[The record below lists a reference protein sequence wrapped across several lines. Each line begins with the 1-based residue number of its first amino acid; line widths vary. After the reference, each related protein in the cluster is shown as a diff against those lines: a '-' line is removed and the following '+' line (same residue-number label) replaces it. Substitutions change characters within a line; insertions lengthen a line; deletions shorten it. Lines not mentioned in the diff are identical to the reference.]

1 MSVLDPDR
9 WQVLSPYL
17 DRALDMPEEERASW
31 LAGLRKEDPALA
43 ADLEALL
50 AEDRALSS
58 EGFLEETVL
67 SLSGPLSLAGHR
79 IGAYRLV
86 SLIDQGGMGSVWLAE
101 RSDGT
106 SAGRAAVK
114 LLNAS
119 LVGRKGEERFRQ
131 EGSILA
137 RLSHPLIARLLDAG
151 VSDFGQPYLVLEHVN
166 GEPIDRYCDAR
177 KLPVEARL
185 RLFLDVL
192 AAVEHAHAHLIVHR
206 DIKPSNVFVSSE
218 GRVKLLDFGIA
229 KLLAEDAAGSGRPLT
244 RDSGIALT
252 PAFASPE
259 QVTGDRPIT
268 AATDVYALGTLLF
281 VLLAGRHPL
290 GEAIASPA
298 DRIVAIAGREPS
310 KLSDA
315 FVEAGTKAA
324 EAAAL
329 RSATPDGLRRRFQG
343 GLDAILARAL
353 RKKAEER
360 YPSARAFADAIGR
373 QLQGSLYPTQS

>member
-9 WQVLSPYL
+9 WQALSPYL
-17 DRALDMPEEERASW
+17 DRALDMGEKERVSW
-31 LAGLRKEDPALA
+31 LADLRREDPALA
-43 ADLEALL
+43 ADLEMLL
-50 AEDRALSS
+50 ADEEALSS
-58 EGFLEETVL
+58 EGFLEKTVL
-67 SLSGPLSLAGHR
+67 SLSRPLSLAGHR
-79 IGAYRLV
+79 IGAYTLV

-101 RSDGT
+101 RRDGGST
-106 SAGRAAVK
+106 VRAAVK

-119 LVGRKGEERFRQ
+119 LLGRKGEERFRR

-137 RLSHPLIARLLDAG
+137 RLSHPLIAGLLDAG

-192 AAVEHAHAHLIVHR
+192 AAVEHAHTHLIVHR
-206 DIKPSNVFVSSE
+206 DIKPSNVFVSAE

-229 KLLAEDAAGSGRPLT
+229 KLLDEDAGRSGRPLT

-259 QVTGDRPIT
+259 QVTGDLPIT

-290 GEAIASPA
+290 GDAIASPA
-298 DRIVAIAGREPS
+298 DRIVAIAGKEPS
-310 KLSDA
+310 KLSDG
-315 FVEAGTKAA
+315 FVEAGKAA
-324 EAAAL
+324 DAAAL
-329 RSATPDGLRRRFQG
+329 RSGTAEELRRRFQG

-353 RKKAEER
+353 KKKPEER
-360 YPSARAFADAIGR
+360 YPSARAFADDIDR
-373 QLQGSLYPTQS
+373 HLQGSLYPTQP